1 MKIGRGRQGPPSP
14 AAARHPLPLNG
25 GEGFKSEFTSPLAR
39 RGGRRAGGEGWSAF
53 SSQAMRCRRMMSVN
67 QYLVEIELGL
77 FKLPRQGERLY
88 RATSTLEE
96 TPLQP
101 AVAG

>member
-1 MKIGRGRQGPPSP
+1 
-14 AAARHPLPLNG
+14 
-25 GEGFKSEFTSPLAR
+25 
-39 RGGRRAGGEGWSAF
+39 
-53 SSQAMRCRRMMSVN
+53 MSVN